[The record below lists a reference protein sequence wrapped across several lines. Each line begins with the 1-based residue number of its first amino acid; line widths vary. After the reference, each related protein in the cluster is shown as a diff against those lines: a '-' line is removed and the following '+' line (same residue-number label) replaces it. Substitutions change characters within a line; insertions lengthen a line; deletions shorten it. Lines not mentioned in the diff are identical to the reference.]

1 MAQSSRTAL
10 LRLGTRGSP
19 LALYQARTVRDR
31 LVAAHDLAPEAVEI
45 RVIRTSGDRITDR
58 PLADAGGKGLF
69 VKEIEEALL
78 AGEIDLAVHSCKDVP
93 ALLPPGLALV
103 ACLERE
109 DVRDA
114 FICPTARTIAEL
126 REGAVVGTS
135 SPRRQALLLRLRPD
149 IRIAPLRGNVD
160 TRLRKIAE
168 GEADATLLALA
179 GLKRLGLQ
187 RHAASVLPVEE
198 FPPAGGQGA
207 IGIETRDDDTR
218 TRSLLEGIDHRDT
231 SVALAAERAFLAV
244 LDGTCRTPIACHA
257 QVKGAQLTL
266 HGMIVRPD
274 GSEVHAATRTG
285 ASADAAALGADAGR
299 ELKSR
304 ASSDFFA

>member
-1 MAQSSRTAL
+1 M

-19 LALYQARTVRDR
+19 LALYQARAVRDR

-58 PLADAGGKGLF
+58 PLAEAGGKGLF
-69 VKEIEEALL
+69 VKEIEESLL

-114 FICPTARTIAEL
+114 FICPSARSIADL
-126 REGAVVGTS
+126 PAGAAVGTS
-135 SPRRQALLLRLRPD
+135 SPRRQALLRRMRADLR
-149 IRIAPLRGNVD
+149 IVPLRGNVE

-218 TRSLLEGIDHRDT
+218 TRSLLAGIDHRDT

-257 QVKGAQLTL
+257 QILGAKLDL
-266 HGMIVRPD
+266 FGMILRPD
-274 GSEVHAATRTG
+274 GSAAHVAARTG
-285 ASADAAALGADAGR
+285 ASADAAALGTDAGR
-299 ELKSR
+299 QLKSR
-304 ASSDFFA
+304 VPSDFFA